1 MQSYFLLP
9 AAKKLSVGDEFNLPL
24 VFPNKIINN
33 LKMQIYDE
41 TGLVDILD
49 LPGTKEFSNSGSYIA
64 TLKLFG
70 MIPLKAINV
79 DVVPQIKVHPS
90 GHSIGVVLKAQGVM
104 VVGFSPVINET
115 GVKIQPAREQGI
127 QIGDI
132 ISKINEEP
140 VGSDQELAELI
151 NKYGSSNKQILLE
164 IIRDGMKMDF
174 YLEPIKC
181 GDTTRHRIGLYVRDT
196 AAGIGTLTFFE
207 PNSGKYGA
215 LGHVITNVDIKE
227 ELEDGMGRIISAS
240 IQRINHGRK
249 GFPGEKIG
257 VFSNDTFL
265 SGVIMKNCT
274 LGIYGIL
281 NKIPTNTYFNE
292 PIPVAFANQISP
304 GKAHILTVLEGDN
317 IEKFEIEIER
327 IIAHQRSNGKGLL
340 IKVTDDRLIEKTGGI
355 IQGMSGSPIIQEGKL
370 IGAVTHVFVQDPTR
384 GYGILAEWMIE
395 EAGIIPTE
403 PAGDRAL
410 SAS

>member
-9 AAKKLSVGDEFNLPL
+9 TSKTLSVGDEFNLPL
-24 VFPNKIINN
+24 VFPNRIINN
-33 LKMQIYDE
+33 LKMQIHNE
-41 TGLVDILD
+41 AGLVDTFD
-49 LPGTKEFSNSGSYIA
+49 LSSIKEFENSGSYVA
-64 TLKLFG
+64 TLRLFDI
-70 MIPLKAINV
+70 IPLKAINV

-104 VVGFSPVINET
+104 VVGFSPVMNE
-115 GVKIQPAREQGI
+115 GGIKVQPARDQGI

-132 ISKINEEP
+132 ISKINKEP

-151 NKYGSSNKQILLE
+151 NKYGGLDKQVSLE
-164 IIRDGMKMDF
+164 IIRDGMRMDF
-174 YLEPIKC
+174 SLEPTKC
-181 GDTTRHRIGLYVRDT
+181 GDTARHRIGLYVRDT

-240 IQRINHGRK
+240 IQRITQGRK
-249 GFPGEKIG
+249 GFPGEKVG
-257 VFSNDTFL
+257 SFSNDTFL
-265 SGVIMKNCT
+265 SGVIMKNCI

-281 NKIPTNTYFNE
+281 DKVPTNTYYNE
-292 PIPVAFANQISP
+292 PIPVAFANQINT
-304 GKAHILTVLEGDN
+304 GKAHILTVLEGDK

-327 IIAHQRSNGKGLL
+327 VIAHQRSNGKGLL
-340 IKVTDDRLIEKTGGI
+340 IKITDDSLLERTGGI
-355 IQGMSGSPIIQEGKL
+355 IQGMSGSPIIQNGKL
-370 IGAVTHVFVQDPTR
+370 IGAVTHVFIQDPTR

-395 EAGIIPTE
+395 EAGIIPKE
-403 PAGDRAL
+403 LIDDGVL